1 MADDAPAAA
10 APTAETNNDA
20 TMTTELVE
28 RLHFFFSNANLR
40 QDKWMRNELKE
51 NGCITLEQLLRFQTV
66 KSISTDK
73 QLLAKAAAELKDE
86 ITYDEEK
93 EELRRV
99 VPFDWD
105 TMGDGSHL
113 SLCCKN
119 VPLTEEEKSDGEK
132 AFYGTK
138 QEYGVTRDELKA
150 LFEPYGKVGIV
161 KLRFGRREGQAYPLG
176 MAIIEFENEEGMK
189 KASDELLPKEG
200 EDTAKV
206 LEIKG
211 NKLTFE
217 KVKPMKCF
225 QNKSSKR
232 SRDDKKA
239 KQEEDDKEDEVEF
252 EPVKV
257 EMQKGC
263 VIALTGLSDET
274 CDRESIREA
283 VSDILKVS
291 KDIKTSGLYVD
302 YTRGATSGNL
312 RLTESKPEEMKEL
325 VEKLNAGTVLIANA
339 KVGSAKMLEGEEE
352 VAYWKGFEEFLNNRK
367 RADTEEKRQKK
378 KQKRSP
384 HKGGRGGRRRQ

>member
-1 MADDAPAAA
+1 M
-10 APTAETNNDA
+10 
-20 TMTTELVE
+20 
-28 RLHFFFSNANLR
+28 
-40 QDKWMRNELKE
+40 KE
-51 NGCITLEQLLRFQTV
+51 NGCITLDQLLKFQTI

-73 QLLAKAAAELKDE
+73 ELLVKAAGELKEE
-86 ITYDEEK
+86 ITYDAEK

-99 VPFDWD
+99 VPFDWE

-119 VPLTEEEKSDGEK
+119 VPLTEEDKSEGEK
-132 AFYGTK
+132 AFYGAK
-138 QEYGVTRDELKA
+138 HEYAVTRDELKA
-150 LFEPYGKVGIV
+150 LFEPFGKVGIV
-161 KLRFGRREGQAYPLG
+161 KLRFGRKEGKAYPLG
-176 MAIIEFENEEGMK
+176 MAIIEFENEEGMA
-189 KASDELLPKEG
+189 KASAELLPKEG
-200 EDTAKV
+200 EAKEI
-206 LEIKG
+206 EIKG

-217 KVKPMKCF
+217 TVKPMKCF
-225 QNKSSKR
+225 QKGAKR
-232 SRDDKKA
+232 ARDDKKDDKD
-239 KQEEDDKEDEVEF
+239 KQEKEEEEEIKF

-257 EMQKGC
+257 EMVKGC

-283 VSDILKVS
+283 VSDILKVT

-325 VEKLNAGTVLIANA
+325 VAKLNDGTILIANS

-367 RADTEEKRQKK
+367 RADLEEKRQKK
-378 KQKRSP
+378 KQKRFS
-384 HKGGRGGRRRQ
+384 HKGRGGGRRRQ

>member
-1 MADDAPAAA
+1 MADDTPTPTSAVAASTPEA
-10 APTAETNNDA
+10 
-20 TMTTELVE
+20 MTTSLVE

-40 QDKWMRNELKE
+40 QDKWMRTEMKE
-51 NGCITLEQLLRFQTV
+51 NGCITLDQLLKFQTI

-73 QLLAKAAAELKDE
+73 ELLVKAAGELKEE
-86 ITYDEEK
+86 ITVDAEK

-99 VPFDWD
+99 VPFDWE

-119 VPLTEEEKSDGEK
+119 VPLTEEEKSEGEK
-132 AFYGTK
+132 AFYGAK
-138 QEYGVTRDELKA
+138 HEYAVTRDELKA
-150 LFEPYGKVGIV
+150 LFEPFGKVGIV
-161 KLRFGRREGQAYPLG
+161 KLRFGRKEGKAYPLG
-176 MAIIEFENEEGMK
+176 MAIIEFENEEGMA
-189 KASDELLPKEG
+189 KASAELLPKEG
-200 EDTAKV
+200 EAKEI
-206 LEIKG
+206 EIKG

-217 KVKPMKCF
+217 TVKPMKCF
-225 QNKSSKR
+225 QKGAKR
-232 SRDDKKA
+232 ARDDKKDDKD
-239 KQEEDDKEDEVEF
+239 KQEKEEEEEIQF

-257 EMQKGC
+257 EMVKGC

-283 VSDILKVS
+283 VSDILKVT

-325 VEKLNAGTVLIANA
+325 VAKLNDGTILIANS

-367 RADTEEKRQKK
+367 RADLEEKRQKK
-378 KQKRSP
+378 KQKRFS
-384 HKGGRGGRRRQ
+384 HKGRGGGRRRQ

>member
-1 MADDAPAAA
+1 MADKDSTTAAS
-10 APTAETNNDA
+10 TNNMISDL
-20 TMTTELVE
+20 TE

-40 QDKWMRNELKE
+40 QDKWMRNEMKQ
-51 NGCITLEQLLRFQTV
+51 NGCITLEQLLKFHTI

-73 QLLAKAAAELKDE
+73 VLLAQAAAALKDE
-86 ITYDEEK
+86 LTYDEEK

-99 VPFDWD
+99 VPFDWE
-105 TMGDGSHL
+105 TMGDGSYL

-119 VPLTEEEKSDGEK
+119 VPLTTEEEGDGEK
-132 AFYGTK
+132 KYA
-138 QEYGVTRDELKA
+138 VTRDELKA

-161 KLRFGRREGQAYPLG
+161 KLRFGRRDGQAYPLG
-176 MAIIEFENEEGMK
+176 MAIIEFENAEGIE
-189 KASDELLPKEG
+189 KASADLLSKE
-200 EDTAKV
+200 EDGDAAPTKE

-225 QNKSSKR
+225 QNKNSKR
-232 SRDDKKA
+232 SRGDD
-239 KQEEDDKEDEVEF
+239 DGNDKEGGHDEEEIKF

-257 EMQKGC
+257 EMIKGC
-263 VIALTGLSDET
+263 VISLTGLSDET

-283 VSDILKVS
+283 VSDILKVT

-302 YTRGATSGNL
+302 YTRGETSGNL

-325 VEKLNAGTVLIANA
+325 VDKLNDGSILIANS
-339 KVGSAKMLEGEEE
+339 KVGSAKVLEGEEE

-367 RADTEEKRQKK
+367 RMALEEKKQKK
-378 KQKRSP
+378 KQKRFS
-384 HKGGRGGRRRQ
+384 HGRRR

>member
-1 MADDAPAAA
+1 M
-10 APTAETNNDA
+10 
-20 TMTTELVE
+20 
-28 RLHFFFSNANLR
+28 
-40 QDKWMRNELKE
+40 KE
-51 NGCITLEQLLRFQTV
+51 NGCITLDQLLKFQTI

-73 QLLAKAAAELKDE
+73 QLLVKAAGELKEE
-86 ITYDEEK
+86 ITVDAEK

-99 VPFDWD
+99 VPFDWE

-119 VPLTEEEKSDGEK
+119 VPLTEEEKSEGEK
-132 AFYGTK
+132 AFYGAK
-138 QEYGVTRDELKA
+138 HEYAVTRDELKA
-150 LFEPYGKVGIV
+150 LFEPFGKVGIV
-161 KLRFGRREGQAYPLG
+161 KLRFGRKEGKAYPLG
-176 MAIIEFENEEGMK
+176 MAIIEFENEEGMA
-189 KASDELLPKEG
+189 KASAELLPKEG
-200 EDTAKV
+200 EAKEI
-206 LEIKG
+206 EIKG

-217 KVKPMKCF
+217 TVKPMKCF
-225 QNKSSKR
+225 QKGAKR
-232 SRDDKKA
+232 ARDDKKDDND
-239 KQEEDDKEDEVEF
+239 KQEKEEEEEIKF

-257 EMQKGC
+257 EMVKGC

-283 VSDILKVS
+283 VSDILKVT

-325 VEKLNAGTVLIANA
+325 VAKLNDGTILIANS

-367 RADTEEKRQKK
+367 RADLEEKRQKK
-378 KQKRSP
+378 KQKRFS
-384 HKGGRGGRRRQ
+384 HKGRGGGRRRQ

>member
-1 MADDAPAAA
+1 MADKDSTTAAS
-10 APTAETNNDA
+10 TNNNNNNA
-20 TMTTELVE
+20 TMISDLTE

-40 QDKWMRNELKE
+40 QDKWMRNEMKQ
-51 NGCITLEQLLRFQTV
+51 NGCITLEQLLKFHTI

-73 QLLAKAAAELKDE
+73 VLLAQAAAALKDE
-86 ITYDEEK
+86 LTYDEEK

-99 VPFDWD
+99 VPFDWE
-105 TMGDGSHL
+105 TMGDGSYL

-119 VPLTEEEKSDGEK
+119 VPLTTEEEGDGEK
-132 AFYGTK
+132 KYA
-138 QEYGVTRDELKA
+138 VTRDELKA

-161 KLRFGRREGQAYPLG
+161 KLRFGRRDGQAYPLG
-176 MAIIEFENEEGMK
+176 MAIIEFENAEGME
-189 KASDELLPKEG
+189 KASADLLSKE
-200 EDTAKV
+200 EDGDAAPTKE

-225 QNKSSKR
+225 QNKNSKR
-232 SRDDKKA
+232 SRGDD
-239 KQEEDDKEDEVEF
+239 DGNDKEGGHDEEEIKF

-257 EMQKGC
+257 EMIKGC
-263 VIALTGLSDET
+263 VISLTGLSDET

-283 VSDILKVS
+283 VSDILKVT

-302 YTRGATSGNL
+302 YTRGETSGNL

-325 VEKLNAGTVLIANA
+325 VDKLNDGSILIANS
-339 KVGSAKMLEGEEE
+339 KVGSAKVLEGEEE

-367 RADTEEKRQKK
+367 RMALEEKKQKK
-378 KQKRSP
+378 KQKRFS
-384 HKGGRGGRRRQ
+384 HGRRR

>member
-1 MADDAPAAA
+1 MADDTPTPAPAATPEA
-10 APTAETNNDA
+10 
-20 TMTTELVE
+20 MTTSLVE

-40 QDKWMRNELKE
+40 QDKWMRTEMKE
-51 NGCITLEQLLRFQTV
+51 NGCITLDQLLKFQTI

-73 QLLAKAAAELKDE
+73 ELLVKAAGELKEE
-86 ITYDEEK
+86 ITYDAEK

-99 VPFDWD
+99 VPFDWE

-119 VPLTEEEKSDGEK
+119 VPLTEEDKSEGEK
-132 AFYGTK
+132 AFYGAK
-138 QEYGVTRDELKA
+138 HEYAVTRDELKA
-150 LFEPYGKVGIV
+150 LFEPFGKVGIV
-161 KLRFGRREGQAYPLG
+161 KLRFGRKEGKAYPLG
-176 MAIIEFENEEGMK
+176 MAIIEFENEEGMA
-189 KASDELLPKEG
+189 KASAELLPKEG
-200 EDTAKV
+200 EAKEI
-206 LEIKG
+206 EIKG
-211 NKLTFE
+211 NKLTYE
-217 KVKPMKCF
+217 TVKPMKCF
-225 QNKSSKR
+225 QKGAKR
-232 SRDDKKA
+232 TRDDKKDDND
-239 KQEEDDKEDEVEF
+239 KQEKEEEEEIKF

-257 EMQKGC
+257 EMVKGC

-283 VSDILKVS
+283 VSDILKVT

-325 VEKLNAGTVLIANA
+325 VAKLNDGTILIANS

-367 RADTEEKRQKK
+367 RADLEEKRQKK
-378 KQKRSP
+378 KQKRFS
-384 HKGGRGGRRRQ
+384 HKGRGGGRRRQ

>member
-1 MADDAPAAA
+1 MADEASPSATG
-10 APTAETNNDA
+10 TATTTNDDS
-20 TMTTELVE
+20 TMISDLTE

-40 QDKWMRNELKE
+40 QDKWMRNEMKQ
-51 NGCITLEQLLRFQTV
+51 NGCITLEQLLKFQTI
-66 KSISTDK
+66 KNISTDK
-73 QLLAKAAAELKDE
+73 TLLVKAAAELKDE

-99 VPFDWD
+99 VPFDWE

-119 VPLTEEEKSDGEK
+119 VPLTEEEAQADGE
-132 AFYGTK
+132 GTK
-138 QEYGVTRDELKA
+138 QSYAVTRDELKA

-161 KLRFGRREGQAYPLG
+161 KLRFGRRDGQSYPLPLG
-176 MAIIEFENEEGMK
+176 MAIIEFENEEGME
-189 KASDELLPKEG
+189 KASAELLPKEG
-200 EDTAKV
+200 DDAKE

-225 QNKSSKR
+225 QNKNSKR
-232 SRDDKKA
+232 SRGDDNNG
-239 KQEEDDKEDEVEF
+239 KQEGGGDDDEEVKF
-252 EPVKV
+252 EPVQV

-263 VIALTGLSDET
+263 VISLTGLSDET

-283 VSDILKVS
+283 VSDILKVT

-325 VEKLNAGTVLIANA
+325 VDKLNDGSILIANA
-339 KVGSAKMLEGEEE
+339 KVGSAKILEGEEE

-367 RADTEEKRQKK
+367 RSAMEEKKQKK
-378 KQKRSP
+378 KQKRFS
-384 HKGGRGGRRRQ
+384 HGRRR

>member
-1 MADDAPAAA
+1 MNEEKMISDL
-10 APTAETNNDA
+10 T
-20 TMTTELVE
+20 E

-40 QDKWMRNELKE
+40 QDKWMRNEIKQ
-51 NGCITLEQLLRFQTV
+51 NGSITLQQLLTFPTI
-66 KSISTDK
+66 KNISTDK

-86 ITYDEEK
+86 IAYDEEK
-93 EELRRV
+93 EELRRII
-99 VPFDWD
+99 PFDYE
-105 TMGDGSHL
+105 TMKDGSHL

-119 VPLTEEEKSDGEK
+119 VPLTEAEALTNGEEEN
-132 AFYGTK
+132 ATK
-138 QEYGVTRDELKA
+138 QHYAVTRDELKA

-161 KLRFGRREGQAYPLG
+161 KFRFGRRGGGEAHPLG
-176 MAIIEFENEEGMK
+176 MAIIEFESEEGVE
-189 KASDELLPKEG
+189 KATAELLPKEG
-200 EDTAKV
+200 EDAKV

-211 NKLTFE
+211 NKLVIE

-232 SRDDKKA
+232 SRDDNNNDKH
-239 KQEEDDKEDEVEF
+239 EGGEDDDEDQF

-263 VIALTGLSDET
+263 IISLTGLSEET

-283 VSDILKVS
+283 VSDILKVT

-325 VEKLNAGTVLIANA
+325 VEKLNDGSILIANSKVSSA
-339 KVGSAKMLEGEEE
+339 KVLEGDEE

-367 RADTEEKRQKK
+367 RMGMEEKRQKK
-378 KQKRSP
+378 KQKRFS
-384 HKGGRGGRRRQ
+384 HGRKRS

>member
-1 MADDAPAAA
+1 MADETPVA
-10 APTAETNNDA
+10 APTPETKDEA
-20 TMTTELVE
+20 TMTSELVE

-40 QDKWMRNELKE
+40 QDKWMRNEMKE
-51 NGCITLEQLLRFQTV
+51 NGCITLDQLLKFQTI

-73 QLLAKAAAELKDE
+73 TLLVKAAAELTDE
-86 ITYDEEK
+86 ITCDAEK

-99 VPFDWD
+99 VPFDWE

-119 VPLTEEEKSDGEK
+119 VPLTEEEKSEGEK

-138 QEYGVTRDELKA
+138 HEYAVTRDEMKA

-161 KLRFGRREGQAYPLG
+161 KLRFGRKEGKAYPLG
-176 MAIIEFENEEGMK
+176 IAIIEFENEEGMA
-189 KASDELLPKEG
+189 KASAELLPKEG
-200 EDTAKV
+200 EESAAKS

-217 KVKPMKCF
+217 KVMPMKCF
-225 QNKSSKR
+225 QHKSKR
-232 SRDDKKA
+232 ARDDDKD
-239 KQEEDDKEDEVEF
+239 KQEEEEEEETKF

-257 EMQKGC
+257 EMVKGC

-283 VSDILKVS
+283 VSDILKVT

-302 YTRGATSGNL
+302 YTRGATTGNL

-325 VEKLNAGTVLIANA
+325 VSKLNDGTVLIANA

-367 RADTEEKRQKK
+367 KADLEEKRQKK
-378 KQKRSP
+378 KQKRFSG
-384 HKGGRGGRRRQ
+384 KGRGGGRRRQ

>member
-1 MADDAPAAA
+1 MADDAPS
-10 APTAETNNDA
+10 APTTETNNDA
-20 TMTTELVE
+20 TMTAELVE

-40 QDKWMRNELKE
+40 QDKWMRNEMKE
-51 NGCITLEQLLRFQTV
+51 NGCITLEQLLKFQTI

-86 ITYDEEK
+86 IVYDEEK

-119 VPLTEEEKSDGEK
+119 VPLSEEEKSDGEK

-138 QEYGVTRDELKA
+138 QEYAVTRDELKM
-150 LFEPYGKVGIV
+150 LFEPYGRVGIV

-176 MAIIEFENEEGMK
+176 MAIIEFEDEEGMK
-189 KASDELLPKEG
+189 KASAELLPKEG
-200 EDTAKV
+200 EDANKV

-211 NKLTFE
+211 SKLSFE

-232 SRDDKKA
+232 SRDDKKD
-239 KQEEDDKEDEVEF
+239 DDKEEDVEF
-252 EPVKV
+252 EPVRV

-302 YTRGATSGNL
+302 YTRGATTGNL

-325 VEKLNAGTVLIANA
+325 VDKLNDGTVLIANA

-367 RADTEEKRQKK
+367 RADMEEKRQKK
-378 KQKRSP
+378 KQKRFP
-384 HKGGRGGRRRQ
+384 HKGRRRQ

>member
-1 MADDAPAAA
+1 MADDTPTPTSAVA
-10 APTAETNNDA
+10 APTPEA
-20 TMTTELVE
+20 MTTSLVE

-40 QDKWMRNELKE
+40 QDKWMRTEMKE
-51 NGCITLEQLLRFQTV
+51 NGCITLDQLLKFQTI

-73 QLLAKAAAELKDE
+73 QLLVKAAGELKEE
-86 ITYDEEK
+86 ITVDAEK

-99 VPFDWD
+99 VPFDWE

-119 VPLTEEEKSDGEK
+119 VPLTEEEKSEGEK
-132 AFYGTK
+132 AFYGAK
-138 QEYGVTRDELKA
+138 HEYAVTRDELKA
-150 LFEPYGKVGIV
+150 LFEPFGKVGIV
-161 KLRFGRREGQAYPLG
+161 KLRFGRKEGKAYPLG
-176 MAIIEFENEEGMK
+176 MAIIEFENEEGMA
-189 KASDELLPKEG
+189 KASAELLPKEG
-200 EDTAKV
+200 EAKEI
-206 LEIKG
+206 EIKG

-217 KVKPMKCF
+217 TVKPMKCF
-225 QNKSSKR
+225 QKGAKR
-232 SRDDKKA
+232 ARDDKKDDND
-239 KQEEDDKEDEVEF
+239 KQEKEEEEEIKF

-257 EMQKGC
+257 EMVKGC

-283 VSDILKVS
+283 VSDILKVT

-325 VEKLNAGTVLIANA
+325 VAKLNDGTILIANS

-367 RADTEEKRQKK
+367 RADLEEKRQKK
-378 KQKRSP
+378 KQKRFS
-384 HKGGRGGRRRQ
+384 HKGRGGGRRRQ

>member
-1 MADDAPAAA
+1 MADETPTTATAPG
-10 APTAETNNDA
+10 TTKDEA
-20 TMTTELVE
+20 TMTSELVE

-40 QDKWMRNELKE
+40 QDKWMRNEMKE
-51 NGCITLEQLLRFQTV
+51 NGCITLDQLLKFQTI
-66 KSISTDK
+66 KNISTDK
-73 QLLAKAAAELKDE
+73 TLLAKAAAELKDE
-86 ITYDEEK
+86 ITCDVEK

-99 VPFDWD
+99 VPFDWE

-119 VPLTEEEKSDGEK
+119 VPLTEEEKSEGEK

-138 QEYGVTRDELKA
+138 HEYAVTRDELKA
-150 LFEPYGKVGIV
+150 LFEPYGKVGII
-161 KLRFGRREGQAYPLG
+161 KLRFGRKEGKAYPLG
-176 MAIIEFENEEGMK
+176 MAIIEFENEEGMA
-189 KASDELLPKEG
+189 KASADLLPAE
-200 EDTAKV
+200 EEESAAAAKT

-225 QNKSSKR
+225 QNKSKR
-232 SRDDKKA
+232 SRED
-239 KQEEDDKEDEVEF
+239 KQEEEEEEEIKF

-257 EMQKGC
+257 EMVKGC

-274 CDRESIREA
+274 CDRESIRDA
-283 VSDILKVS
+283 VSDILKVT

-325 VEKLNAGTVLIANA
+325 VSKLNDGTILIANA

-367 RADTEEKRQKK
+367 RADLEEKRQKK
-378 KQKRSP
+378 KQKRFSG
-384 HKGGRGGRRRQ
+384 KGRGGGRRRQ

>member
-1 MADDAPAAA
+1 MADDTPAPTTATPAATPEA
-10 APTAETNNDA
+10 
-20 TMTTELVE
+20 MTTSLVE

-40 QDKWMRNELKE
+40 QDKWMRTEMKE
-51 NGCITLEQLLRFQTV
+51 NGCITLDQLLKFQTI

-73 QLLAKAAAELKDE
+73 ELLVKAAGELKEE
-86 ITYDEEK
+86 ITVDADK

-99 VPFDWD
+99 VPFDWE

-119 VPLTEEEKSDGEK
+119 VPLTEEDKSEGEK
-132 AFYGTK
+132 AFYGAK
-138 QEYGVTRDELKA
+138 HEYAVTRDELKA
-150 LFEPYGKVGIV
+150 LFEPFGKVGIV
-161 KLRFGRREGQAYPLG
+161 KLRFGRKEGKAYPLG
-176 MAIIEFENEEGMK
+176 MAIIEFENEEGMA
-189 KASDELLPKEG
+189 KASAELLPKEG
-200 EDTAKV
+200 EAKEI
-206 LEIKG
+206 EIKG

-217 KVKPMKCF
+217 TVKPMKCF
-225 QNKSSKR
+225 QKGAKR
-232 SRDDKKA
+232 ARDDKKDDND
-239 KQEEDDKEDEVEF
+239 KQEKEEEEEIKF

-257 EMQKGC
+257 EMVKGC

-283 VSDILKVS
+283 VSDILKVT

-325 VEKLNAGTVLIANA
+325 VAKLNDGTILIANA

-367 RADTEEKRQKK
+367 RADLEEKRQKK
-378 KQKRSP
+378 KQKRFS
-384 HKGGRGGRRRQ
+384 HKGRGGGRRRQ

>member
-1 MADDAPAAA
+1 MADKDSTTTAAA
-10 APTAETNNDA
+10 TNNDDNNA
-20 TMTTELVE
+20 TMISDLTE

-40 QDKWMRNELKE
+40 QDKWMRNEMKQ
-51 NGCITLEQLLRFQTV
+51 NGCITLEQLLKFHTI

-73 QLLAKAAAELKDE
+73 VLLAQAAAALKDE
-86 ITYDEEK
+86 LTYDEEK

-99 VPFDWD
+99 VPFDWE

-119 VPLTEEEKSDGEK
+119 VPLTNNEEEGDDGEK
-132 AFYGTK
+132 KYA
-138 QEYGVTRDELKA
+138 VTRDELKA

-161 KLRFGRREGQAYPLG
+161 KLRFGRRDGQAYPLG
-176 MAIIEFENEEGMK
+176 MAIIEFENEEGME
-189 KASDELLPKEG
+189 KASADLLSKEEG
-200 EDTAKV
+200 EAPTKE

-225 QNKSSKR
+225 QNKNSKR
-232 SRDDKKA
+232 SRGDDVNDKEGG
-239 KQEEDDKEDEVEF
+239 EEDGEIKF

-257 EMQKGC
+257 EMIKGC
-263 VIALTGLSDET
+263 VISLTGLSDET

-283 VSDILKVS
+283 VSGILKVT

-302 YTRGATSGNL
+302 YTRGETSGNL

-325 VEKLNAGTVLIANA
+325 VDKLNDGSILIANT
-339 KVGSAKMLEGEEE
+339 KVGSAKVLEGEEE

-367 RADTEEKRQKK
+367 KMALEEKKQKK
-378 KQKRSP
+378 KQKRFS
-384 HKGGRGGRRRQ
+384 HGRRR

>member
-1 MADDAPAAA
+1 MHKMADDAPV
-10 APTAETNNDA
+10 APKTESNDA
-20 TMTTELVE
+20 TMTSELVE

-40 QDKWMRNELKE
+40 QDKWMRNEMKE
-51 NGCITLEQLLRFQTV
+51 NGCITLEQLFKFQTI

-119 VPLTEEEKSDGEK
+119 VPLIEEEKSDGEK

-138 QEYGVTRDELKA
+138 SGEYGVTRDELRA

-161 KLRFGRREGQAYPLG
+161 KLRFGRREGKAYPLG
-176 MAIIEFENEEGMK
+176 MAIIEFENEGGME
-189 KASDELLPKEG
+189 KASAELLPKEG
-200 EDTAKV
+200 EDTAKTV
-206 LEIKG
+206 PEIKG

-232 SRDDKKA
+232 SRDDNKD
-239 KQEEDDKEDEVEF
+239 KQEGEEAEEEVKF

-283 VSDILKVS
+283 VSEILKVT

-312 RLTESKPEEMKEL
+312 RLNESKPEEMKEL
-325 VEKLNAGTVLIANA
+325 VGKLNDGTVLIANV

-367 RADTEEKRQKK
+367 KADMEEKRQKK
-378 KQKRSP
+378 KQKRFS
-384 HKGGRGGRRRQ
+384 HKGRGRRRQ

>member
-1 MADDAPAAA
+1 MADAA
-10 APTAETNNDA
+10 APETTKDEA
-20 TMTTELVE
+20 TMTSELVE

-40 QDKWMRNELKE
+40 QDKWMRNEMKE
-51 NGCITLEQLLRFQTV
+51 NGCITLDQLLKFQTI

-73 QLLAKAAAELKDE
+73 TLLAKAAAELKDE
-86 ITYDEEK
+86 ITCDAEK

-99 VPFDWD
+99 VPFDWE

-119 VPLTEEEKSDGEK
+119 VPLTEEEKSEGEK

-138 QEYGVTRDELKA
+138 HEYAVTRDELKA

-161 KLRFGRREGQAYPLG
+161 KLRFGRKEGKAYPLG
-176 MAIIEFENEEGMK
+176 MAIIEFENEEGMA
-189 KASDELLPKEG
+189 KASADLLPAEG
-200 EDTAKV
+200 EESAAATKT

-225 QNKSSKR
+225 QNKSKR
-232 SRDDKKA
+232 SRED
-239 KQEEDDKEDEVEF
+239 KQEEEEEEEIKF

-257 EMQKGC
+257 EMVKGC

-274 CDRESIREA
+274 CDRESIRDA
-283 VSDILKVS
+283 VSDILKVT

-325 VEKLNAGTVLIANA
+325 VSKLNDGTVLIANA

-352 VAYWKGFEEFLNNRK
+352 VAYWKGFEEFLNSRK
-367 RADTEEKRQKK
+367 RALLEEKRQKK
-378 KQKRSP
+378 KQKRFSG
-384 HKGGRGGRRRQ
+384 KGRGGGRRRQ

>member
-1 MADDAPAAA
+1 MADETPAAA
-10 APTAETNNDA
+10 ATTKDEA
-20 TMTTELVE
+20 TMTSELVE

-40 QDKWMRNELKE
+40 QDKWMRNEMKE
-51 NGCITLEQLLRFQTV
+51 NGCITLDQLLKFQTI

-73 QLLAKAAAELKDE
+73 TLLAKAAAELKDE
-86 ITYDEEK
+86 ITCDVEK

-99 VPFDWD
+99 VPFDWE

-119 VPLTEEEKSDGEK
+119 VPLTEEEKSEGEK

-138 QEYGVTRDELKA
+138 HEYAVTRDELKA

-161 KLRFGRREGQAYPLG
+161 KLRFGRKEGKAYPLG
-176 MAIIEFENEEGMK
+176 MAIIEFENEEGMA
-189 KASDELLPKEG
+189 KASADLLPAEG
-200 EDTAKV
+200 EESAAAAKT

-225 QNKSSKR
+225 QNKSKR
-232 SRDDKKA
+232 SRED
-239 KQEEDDKEDEVEF
+239 KQEEEEEEEEIKF

-257 EMQKGC
+257 EMVKGC

-274 CDRESIREA
+274 CSREAIRDA
-283 VSDILKVS
+283 VSDILKVT

-325 VEKLNAGTVLIANA
+325 VSKLNDGTVLIANA

-352 VAYWKGFEEFLNNRK
+352 VAYWKGFEEFLNQRK
-367 RADTEEKRQKK
+367 RADLEEKRQKK
-378 KQKRSP
+378 KQKRFSG
-384 HKGGRGGRRRQ
+384 KGRGGGRRRQ

>member
-10 APTAETNNDA
+10 PEANDA
-20 TMTTELVE
+20 TSMTSALVE

-40 QDKWMRNELKE
+40 QDKWMRNEMKE
-51 NGCITLEQLLRFQTV
+51 NGCITLDQLLKFQTI

-73 QLLAKAAAELKDE
+73 KLIVEAAAELKDE
-86 ITYDEEK
+86 ITCDAEK

-99 VPFDWD
+99 VPFDWE

-119 VPLTEEEKSDGEK
+119 VPLTEEEKSEGEK

-138 QEYGVTRDELKA
+138 HEYAVTRDELKA

-161 KLRFGRREGQAYPLG
+161 KLRFGRKEGKAYPLG
-176 MAIIEFENEEGMK
+176 MAIIEFENEEGMA
-189 KASDELLPKEG
+189 KASAELLPKEG
-200 EDTAKV
+200 EESTTTKT

-225 QNKSSKR
+225 QNKSAKR
-232 SRDDKKA
+232 SRDDDNK
-239 KQEEDDKEDEVEF
+239 KQEEEEDEIKF

-257 EMQKGC
+257 EMVKGC

-283 VSDILKVS
+283 VSDILKVT

-325 VEKLNAGTVLIANA
+325 VAKLNDGTVLIANT

-352 VAYWKGFEEFLNNRK
+352 IAYWKGFEEFLNNRK
-367 RADTEEKRQKK
+367 RADLEEKRQKK
-378 KQKRSP
+378 KQKRFS
-384 HKGGRGGRRRQ
+384 HKGRGGGRRRQ

>member
-1 MADDAPAAA
+1 M
-10 APTAETNNDA
+10 
-20 TMTTELVE
+20 
-28 RLHFFFSNANLR
+28 
-40 QDKWMRNELKE
+40 KE
-51 NGCITLEQLLRFQTV
+51 NGCITLDQLLKFQTI

-73 QLLAKAAAELKDE
+73 KLIIEAAAELKDE
-86 ITYDEEK
+86 IACDAEK

-99 VPFDWD
+99 VPFDWE
-105 TMGDGSHL
+105 TMGDGSQL

-119 VPLTEEEKSDGEK
+119 VPLTEEEKSEGEK

-138 QEYGVTRDELKA
+138 HEYAVTRDELKA
-150 LFEPYGKVGIV
+150 LFEPFGKVGIV
-161 KLRFGRREGQAYPLG
+161 KLRFGRKEGKAYPLG
-176 MAIIEFENEEGMK
+176 MAIIEFENDEGMA
-189 KASDELLPKEG
+189 KATSELLPKEG
-200 EDTAKV
+200 EESAAKT

-217 KVKPMKCF
+217 KVKPMRCF
-225 QNKSSKR
+225 QNKSGKR
-232 SRDDKKA
+232 ARDDDKDKKQ
-239 KQEEDDKEDEVEF
+239 KKEEEEEEIKF

-257 EMQKGC
+257 EMVKGC

-283 VSDILKVS
+283 VSDILKVT

-325 VEKLNAGTVLIANA
+325 VAKLNDGTVLIANA

-367 RADTEEKRQKK
+367 KADLEEKRQKK
-378 KQKRSP
+378 KQKRFS
-384 HKGGRGGRRRQ
+384 HKGRGGGRRRQ